1 MKLFYEIS
9 SLLTAVNYFRWKTP
23 LWLLDMVPDTALISF
38 GLYTPYYAVLSDQSD
53 KDSATE
59 TKYEILFDEP
69 FLGAL
74 QIR

>member
-1 MKLFYEIS
+1 MIPKTNLVS
-9 SLLTAVNYFRWKTP
+9 CSLLT
-23 LWLLDMVPDTALISF
+23 
-38 GLYTPYYAVLSDQSD
+38 PYYSVLSNEND

-59 TKYEILFDEP
+59 TMYEVLFDEP

>member
-1 MKLFYEIS
+1 MF
-9 SLLTAVNYFRWKTP
+9 
-23 LWLLDMVPDTALISF
+23 DMVPKTALVSC
-38 GLYTPYYAVLSDQSD
+38 GLRTACYLVLSNEND

-59 TKYEILFDEP
+59 TKYEVLFDEP